1 LKVLQ
6 QAAEHQA
13 LLPQDALP
21 KARFPVLLQA
31 AVARRDAAPMMPAQR
46 RVVQPSL
53 MQETLVQ
60 MLQAS
65 LRRLALHQSGA
76 SPDELPSRLQVPQ
89 AAQLPEQSQG
99 QLRVH
104 APRRRVLRQP
114 REQLARFQA
123 QASLQQLQAPQE
135 QPQQASPPAF
145 SPP

>member
-1 LKVLQ
+1 
-6 QAAEHQA
+6 
-13 LLPQDALP
+13 
-21 KARFPVLLQA
+21 
-31 AVARRDAAPMMPAQR
+31 
-46 RVVQPSL
+46 
-53 MQETLVQ
+53 VQ

-104 APRRRVLRQP
+104 APQRPVLQP
-114 REQLARFQA
+114 LPEQTA
-123 QASLQQLQAPQE
+123 QAPRLQASRPQRARLAL
-135 QPQQASPPAF
+135 PPQASPPAS